1 MKAKTIKKVI
11 GLKIN
16 NWLDSIDDEEV
27 RTLAATNTIVTGG
40 CIASMLLQESV
51 NDFDIYFRNKE
62 TAVSVAM
69 YYVKKFKDNLPVS
82 FENGR
87 TVEIFVK
94 SNTPDDDD
102 RVKIIVKSAG
112 VAGENSS
119 KESYG
124 YFEQNAAIGQQEF
137 IDVSMPEDGDEAAQ
151 AVEAAEEN
159 GGNKYRPVYLS
170 SNAVTLSDKIQI
182 IIRFFGD
189 PDEIHKNYDFAHC
202 TNYWTSW
209 ENKLVLR
216 PAALEAII
224 TRELVYIGSKYP
236 LCSIIRTR
244 KFIKRNWCINAGQFV
259 KMAMQL
265 NELNLLDINVLEDQL
280 TGVDVAYFVQIIDKL
295 KGKEDIT
302 TAYIIEIIDRM
313 F

>member
-11 GLKIN
+11 GQKVN
-16 NWLDSIDDEEV
+16 NWLDSIEDQGV
-27 RTLAATNTIVTGG
+27 RTLAAANTIVTGG
-40 CIASMLLQESV
+40 CIASMLLQEAV

-62 TAVSVAM
+62 TATVVAG
-69 YYVKKFKDNLPVS
+69 YYVGKFKANLPAS
-82 FENGR
+82 FKDGR
-87 TVEIFVK
+87 TVEIYVK
-94 SNTPDDDD
+94 ADTDDN
-102 RVKIIVKSAG
+102 RVKIIIKSAG
-112 VAGENSS
+112 IAGENSS
-119 KESYG
+119 KENYE
-124 YFEQNAAIGQQEF
+124 YFEMNAAVGQQEF
-137 IDVSMPEDGDEAAQ
+137 IDVSMPEDDDEAAQ
-151 AVEAAEEN
+151 EAKKAESEE
-159 GGNKYRPVYLS
+159 GKKPYRPIYLS
-170 SNAVTLSDKIQI
+170 SNAVTLSDKMQL
-182 IIRFFGD
+182 IIRFFGE
-189 PDEIHKNYDFAHC
+189 PDEIHENYDFAHC

-265 NELNLLDINVLEDQL
+265 NELNLRDLNVLEDQL

-295 KGKEDIT
+295 KGKGDIT
-302 TAYIIEIIDRM
+302 TAYVIEIIDRM